1 MRRWMALAA
10 WAACAVALQAHDLG
24 RSESAIT
31 VHGSEVRARLLIDL
45 LELQGVDVNHDGL
58 VSLGELDDQIDRV
71 FTLVKQHFVIMA
83 AEPRAPGEPRATGEP
98 LRTVLER
105 YTVRDG
111 HVGEL
116 DLLVTFK
123 DEPTALTVTS
133 TLHEVLQPAN
143 EHVTSVS
150 AGDMRTGAVLDAA
163 HAEET
168 FVLPA
173 ARSSALTPASSS
185 FDATGLE
192 RPGSG
197 TTRITL
203 LLALCLLAALSVG
216 SLVRTALRRRP
227 S

>member
-10 WAACAVALQAHDLG
+10 WAACDVALQAHDLG

-83 AEPRAPGEPRATGEP
+83 AEPRATGEP